1 MSLKRDIK
9 KAIEDNTNYKV
20 KKVLKPDTSTYGYNH
35 IQNTIIMSIEIVV
48 KKR

>member
-20 KKVLKPDTSTYGYNH
+20 KKVFKPDTSTWGYDPA
-35 IQNTIIMSIEIVV
+35 QKTIIMNIEIVV
-48 KKR
+48 KRR